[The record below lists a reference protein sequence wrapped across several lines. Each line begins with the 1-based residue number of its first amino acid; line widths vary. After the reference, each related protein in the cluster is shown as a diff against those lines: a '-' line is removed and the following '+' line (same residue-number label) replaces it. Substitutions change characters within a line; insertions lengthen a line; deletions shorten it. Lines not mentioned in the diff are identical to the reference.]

1 MATIALT
8 PGRVPPHDLD
18 AEVSVLGSIL
28 LDPLSI
34 AKVLQ
39 FLHPEDFYRE
49 NNGQVYRAALDLFA
63 AGEPID
69 NVTLAAQLQ
78 TLGML
83 DRVGGRAALAS
94 MQSAVPT
101 SANIEYYGRII
112 KEKAY
117 KRRLISAG
125 ANIAGFGYDDGVE
138 AEAAINQAQ
147 SLVFGV
153 ADDRDQRELSKLYD
167 LLGPAMERISLQME
181 SGQGVVGVP
190 SGFHDLD
197 RMTGGF
203 KDSDLIIVAGRPSM
217 GKCVRSNSLIDD
229 PATGERTTIEDAVRR
244 QMPSVFGFGW
254 DGLIEAQEVHAWVD
268 SGIKPC
274 FKVTTRTGRSVEV
287 TGHHPFLTTKGWQ
300 PLHDIAIGTR
310 IGVPRWVRCFGDDQ
324 SMQMGKVRLLAYFI
338 AEGGLTGTTPG
349 FTNTDPEILADFH
362 LLIASHFPSL
372 KVRQNAISYF
382 PSGPRGGR
390 PNPLTTWLK
399 ELGMMGKL
407 AAEKR
412 FPDSVWRWDRDRLR
426 EFIKVLMSCDG
437 TVYSMTGYPRIEFAV
452 ASEGLAQ
459 DMHHALVRF
468 GIVAKLWKKKD
479 RCWRVEITE
488 PVSVRRYQTQIGW
501 IGEKSRRFTTELPN
515 RRSNVGHLS
524 KEIWSDV
531 RFSADRRGMTL
542 LELARRAGEP
552 HSEER
557 GFNPHTSRG
566 LPSHRLA
573 AYADVLNDVAL
584 RQIASDD
591 IYWDEVVSIEATGE
605 HQVYDLTVPD
615 TNNFIAQDILVH
627 NTSFALNVGLHAALE
642 NKKSIAI
649 FSLEMSKEQLTER
662 LLTEQAQIDAQRLHR
677 GLLSE
682 AEFDRVSN
690 ALGPLGEASI
700 YIDDTPVMDELTLQL
715 KARQAKM
722 RHGID
727 MIIVDYLQLMHG
739 RSRGDDNRVQEVS
752 SISRALKGLARE
764 LRIPVL
770 AISQLSRAPEQR
782 PDKRP
787 ILSDLRE
794 SGCLS
799 GDTPIYLPDTGAYVP
814 IRELAGKSGFR
825 VLALDEKWWRMT
837 PKTVTNA
844 FATGTKPVF
853 KMTTKLGRRI
863 RATSNHKFRTIEGW
877 KRLDELHPGDRIAL
891 PRVLQGPEKDTMSYE
906 ELGLLGHL
914 IGDGCTLPTHAIQY
928 TTVDPSLAELVAN
941 LATQVFGDRVR
952 PRIHPERSW
961 IQVCLPPT
969 QHLTHGVHNPIR
981 VWLEGLGAF
990 GFRSHEK
997 RVPAKVFSQSALGIA
1012 VFLRH
1017 LWATD
1022 GCVHLS
1028 HGVSHYANV
1037 YYASSS
1043 AGLAQDVQ
1051 CLLLRLG
1058 INAKLT
1064 RHSQPGKGRDQ
1075 YHVSVSGQHE
1085 ILAFLEIVGVLG
1097 AEKTEHKA
1105 AILEYLSAREPNT
1118 NRDVIP
1124 AAAWRLHAV
1133 PAMQMAGIT
1142 TRAMQA
1148 GMESRYS
1155 GTGIFD
1161 QNLSRD
1167 RAKRLAGVVKSSDLE
1182 LLAISDVY
1190 WDRIVGI
1197 EPAGVEEV
1205 YDLTVDNLHSFVA
1218 GNVIAHNSIEQ
1229 DSDLV
1234 MFLFRPEYYKSDER
1248 PGIAEVIVSK
1258 HRNGPTGM
1266 IELKFRRDHTRFYNL
1281 ETRRPEPGTE

>member
-18 AEVSVLGSIL
+18 AELSVLGSIL

-78 TLGML
+78 TMGML
-83 DRVGGRAALAS
+83 DRVGGRAQLAS
-94 MQSAVPT
+94 MQSTVPT
-101 SANIEYYGRII
+101 AANIEYYGRII

-125 ANIAGFGYDDGVE
+125 SNIAGFGYDDGVE
-138 AEAAINQAQ
+138 AEEAINQAQ

-181 SGQGVVGVP
+181 SGQGIVGVP

-217 GKCVRSNSLIDD
+217 GK
-229 PATGERTTIEDAVRR
+229 
-244 QMPSVFGFGW
+244 
-254 DGLIEAQEVHAWVD
+254 
-268 SGIKPC
+268 
-274 FKVTTRTGRSVEV
+274 
-287 TGHHPFLTTKGWQ
+287 
-300 PLHDIAIGTR
+300 
-310 IGVPRWVRCFGDDQ
+310 
-324 SMQMGKVRLLAYFI
+324 
-338 AEGGLTGTTPG
+338 
-349 FTNTDPEILADFH
+349 
-362 LLIASHFPSL
+362 
-372 KVRQNAISYF
+372 
-382 PSGPRGGR
+382 
-390 PNPLTTWLK
+390 
-399 ELGMMGKL
+399 
-407 AAEKR
+407 
-412 FPDSVWRWDRDRLR
+412 
-426 EFIKVLMSCDG
+426 
-437 TVYSMTGYPRIEFAV
+437 
-452 ASEGLAQ
+452 
-459 DMHHALVRF
+459 
-468 GIVAKLWKKKD
+468 
-479 RCWRVEITE
+479 
-488 PVSVRRYQTQIGW
+488 
-501 IGEKSRRFTTELPN
+501 
-515 RRSNVGHLS
+515 
-524 KEIWSDV
+524 
-531 RFSADRRGMTL
+531 
-542 LELARRAGEP
+542 
-552 HSEER
+552 
-557 GFNPHTSRG
+557 
-566 LPSHRLA
+566 
-573 AYADVLNDVAL
+573 
-584 RQIASDD
+584 
-591 IYWDEVVSIEATGE
+591 
-605 HQVYDLTVPD
+605 
-615 TNNFIAQDILVH
+615 
-627 NTSFALNVGLHAALE
+627 TSFALNVGLHAALE
-642 NKKSIAI
+642 SKKSIAI

-690 ALGPLGEASI
+690 ALGPLGEALI

-794 SGCLS
+794 SGCLT
-799 GDTPIYLPDTGAYVP
+799 GDTPIYLPDSGTYVP
-814 IRELAGKSGFR
+814 IRDLVGKSGFR
-825 VLALDEKWWRMT
+825 VLALDRGWWRME
-837 PKTVTNA
+837 PKRVTNA
-844 FATGTKPVF
+844 FATGTKRVF
-853 KMTTKLGRRI
+853 KMTTQLGRTI
-863 RATSNHKFRTIEGW
+863 RATANHRFLTMAGW
-877 KRLDELHPGDRIAL
+877 QRLEELQVGDHIAL
-891 PRVLQGPEKDTMSYE
+891 PRVLQGPETDSMTHA

-928 TTVDPSLAELVAN
+928 TTKDQTIADEVVN
-941 LATQVFGDRVR
+941 LAKQVFGDSLR
-952 PRIHPERSW
+952 PRIKHERSW
-961 IQVCLPPT
+961 IQVYLPPT
-969 QHLTHGVHNPIR
+969 QHLTDGVHNPIR
-981 VWLEGLGAF
+981 VWLEDLGAF
-990 GFRSHEK
+990 GLRSYEK
-997 RVPAKVFSQSALGIA
+997 RVPGKVFEQSALGIA
-1012 VFLRH
+1012 CFLRN
-1017 LWATD
+1017 LWSTD
-1022 GCVHLS
+1022 GSVHLS
-1028 HGVSHYANV
+1028 QGMAHYANV

-1043 AGLAQDVQ
+1043 EGLARDVQ
-1051 CLLLRLG
+1051 SLLLRVG
-1058 INAKLT
+1058 INARLSKHT
-1064 RHSQPGKGRDQ
+1064 QGAKGRDQ
-1075 YHVSVSGQHE
+1075 HHVTVSGQHD
-1085 ILAFLEIVGVLG
+1085 INVFLQIVGVLG
-1097 AEKTEHKA
+1097 ESKTKHKA
-1105 AILEYLSAREPNT
+1105 AILDYLGKKRENT

-1124 AAAWRLHAV
+1124 STAWRLHAV
-1133 PAMQMAGIT
+1133 PAMAEAGIT
-1142 TRAMQA
+1142 TRQMQA
-1148 GMESRYS
+1148 GLGNAYC
-1155 GTGIFD
+1155 GTGLYE
-1161 QNLSRD
+1161 QNLSRE
-1167 RAKRLAGVVKSSDLE
+1167 RARRLAGVVSSRELE

-1190 WDRIVGI
+1190 WDSVRTIASDGI
-1197 EPAGVEEV
+1197 EDV
-1205 YDLTVDNLHSFVA
+1205 YDLTVEDLHNFVA

>member
-138 AEAAINQAQ
+138 AEEAINQAQ

-181 SGQGVVGVP
+181 SGQGVIGVP

-217 GKCVRSNSLIDD
+217 GKCLAYNSIIDD
-229 PATGERTTIEDAVRR
+229 PATGERITIEDAIRR
-244 QMPSVFGFGW
+244 RMPTVLGFGW
-254 DGLIEAQEVHAWVD
+254 DGSIEPQEIHAWVD
-268 SGIKPC
+268 SGVKPC
-274 FKVTTRTGRSVEV
+274 FRVTTRTGRSVEV
-287 TGHHPFLTTKGWQ
+287 TGHHPFLTTQGWR
-300 PLHDIAIGTR
+300 PLHDISVGIRIAI
-310 IGVPRWVRCFGDDQ
+310 PRWVRCFGQDT
-324 SMQMGKVRLLAYFI
+324 SMPLGQVRLLAYFI
-338 AEGGLTGTTPG
+338 AEGGLTSNTPG
-349 FTNTDPEILADFH
+349 FTNSDPEIDRDFH
-362 LLIASHFPSL
+362 SSISQLFPEL
-372 KVRQNAISYF
+372 HVRRHVITYYA
-382 PSGPRGGR
+382 SGPRGGKR
-390 PNPLTTWLK
+390 NPVTTWLRDMR
-399 ELGMMGKL
+399 LMGKG
-407 AAEKR
+407 AADKR
-412 FPDSVWRWDRDRLR
+412 FPDAVWRWDRDRLR

-437 TVYSMTGYPRIEFAV
+437 TVYSIGGYPRVEFAV

-468 GIVAKLWKKKD
+468 GIVAKLWKKKE

-515 RRSNVGHLS
+515 RRSNIGHLS

-542 LELARRAGEP
+542 MELARRAGEP

-591 IYWDEVVSIEATGE
+591 IYWDEIVTIEATGE

-642 NKKSIAI
+642 RKKSIAI

-794 SGCLS
+794 SG
-799 GDTPIYLPDTGAYVP
+799 
-814 IRELAGKSGFR
+814 
-825 VLALDEKWWRMT
+825 
-837 PKTVTNA
+837 
-844 FATGTKPVF
+844 
-853 KMTTKLGRRI
+853 
-863 RATSNHKFRTIEGW
+863 
-877 KRLDELHPGDRIAL
+877 
-891 PRVLQGPEKDTMSYE
+891 
-906 ELGLLGHL
+906 
-914 IGDGCTLPTHAIQY
+914 
-928 TTVDPSLAELVAN
+928 
-941 LATQVFGDRVR
+941 
-952 PRIHPERSW
+952 
-961 IQVCLPPT
+961 
-969 QHLTHGVHNPIR
+969 
-981 VWLEGLGAF
+981 
-990 GFRSHEK
+990 
-997 RVPAKVFSQSALGIA
+997 
-1012 VFLRH
+1012 
-1017 LWATD
+1017 
-1022 GCVHLS
+1022 
-1028 HGVSHYANV
+1028 
-1037 YYASSS
+1037 
-1043 AGLAQDVQ
+1043 
-1051 CLLLRLG
+1051 
-1058 INAKLT
+1058 
-1064 RHSQPGKGRDQ
+1064 
-1075 YHVSVSGQHE
+1075 
-1085 ILAFLEIVGVLG
+1085 
-1097 AEKTEHKA
+1097 
-1105 AILEYLSAREPNT
+1105 
-1118 NRDVIP
+1118 
-1124 AAAWRLHAV
+1124 
-1133 PAMQMAGIT
+1133 
-1142 TRAMQA
+1142 
-1148 GMESRYS
+1148 
-1155 GTGIFD
+1155 
-1161 QNLSRD
+1161 
-1167 RAKRLAGVVKSSDLE
+1167 
-1182 LLAISDVY
+1182 
-1190 WDRIVGI
+1190 
-1197 EPAGVEEV
+1197 
-1205 YDLTVDNLHSFVA
+1205 
-1218 GNVIAHNSIEQ
+1218 SIEQ

>member
-18 AEVSVLGSIL
+18 AETSVLGSIL

-78 TLGML
+78 TMGML
-83 DRVGGRAALAS
+83 DRIGGRAQLAS
-94 MQSAVPT
+94 MQSSVPT

-138 AEAAINQAQ
+138 AEEAINQAQ

-217 GKCVRSNSLIDD
+217 GKCVRHDSLIDD
-229 PATGERTTIEDAVRR
+229 PGTGERLTIEEAVRR
-244 QMPSVFGFGW
+244 RMATVLGFAWNGSV
-254 DGLIEAQEVHAWVD
+254 EPQAVHAWVD

-274 FKVTTRTGRSVEV
+274 FRVTTRTGRSVEV
-287 TGHHPFLTTKGWQ
+287 TGHHPFLTVKGWR
-300 PLHDIAIGTR
+300 PLHDIAVGER
-310 IGVPRWVRCFGDDQ
+310 IAVPRWVRCFGRDTSVPLGQ
-324 SMQMGKVRLLAYFI
+324 VRLLAYFI
-338 AEGGLTGTTPG
+338 AEGGLTGRTPG
-349 FTNTDPEILADFH
+349 FTNTDPEIVADFH
-362 LLIASHFPSL
+362 GLIGEHYASL
-372 KVRQNAISYF
+372 KVRRHAITYF
-382 PSGPRGGR
+382 ASGARKGQ

-399 ELGMMGKL
+399 ELGLMGKL
-407 AAEKR
+407 AGQKR

-437 TVYSMTGYPRIEFAV
+437 TIYSMGGYPRIEFAV

-468 GIVAKLWKKKD
+468 GIVSKLWRKKE

-488 PVSVRRYQTQIGW
+488 PKSVRRYQTQIGW
-501 IGEKSRRFTTELPN
+501 IGEKSRRFTSDLPD

-524 KEIWSDV
+524 KEIWSDA
-531 RFSADRRGMTL
+531 RFSADQRGMTL
-542 LELARRAGEP
+542 IELARRGGEP
-552 HSEER
+552 HSRVR

-566 LPSHRLA
+566 LPSTRLA

-591 IYWDEVVSIEATGE
+591 IYWDEIVSIEATGE

-642 NKKSIAI
+642 SKKSIAI

-690 ALGPLGEASI
+690 SLGPLGEASI

-794 SGCLS
+794 SG
-799 GDTPIYLPDTGAYVP
+799 
-814 IRELAGKSGFR
+814 
-825 VLALDEKWWRMT
+825 
-837 PKTVTNA
+837 
-844 FATGTKPVF
+844 
-853 KMTTKLGRRI
+853 
-863 RATSNHKFRTIEGW
+863 
-877 KRLDELHPGDRIAL
+877 
-891 PRVLQGPEKDTMSYE
+891 
-906 ELGLLGHL
+906 
-914 IGDGCTLPTHAIQY
+914 
-928 TTVDPSLAELVAN
+928 
-941 LATQVFGDRVR
+941 
-952 PRIHPERSW
+952 
-961 IQVCLPPT
+961 
-969 QHLTHGVHNPIR
+969 
-981 VWLEGLGAF
+981 
-990 GFRSHEK
+990 
-997 RVPAKVFSQSALGIA
+997 
-1012 VFLRH
+1012 
-1017 LWATD
+1017 
-1022 GCVHLS
+1022 
-1028 HGVSHYANV
+1028 
-1037 YYASSS
+1037 
-1043 AGLAQDVQ
+1043 
-1051 CLLLRLG
+1051 
-1058 INAKLT
+1058 
-1064 RHSQPGKGRDQ
+1064 
-1075 YHVSVSGQHE
+1075 
-1085 ILAFLEIVGVLG
+1085 
-1097 AEKTEHKA
+1097 
-1105 AILEYLSAREPNT
+1105 
-1118 NRDVIP
+1118 
-1124 AAAWRLHAV
+1124 
-1133 PAMQMAGIT
+1133 
-1142 TRAMQA
+1142 
-1148 GMESRYS
+1148 
-1155 GTGIFD
+1155 
-1161 QNLSRD
+1161 
-1167 RAKRLAGVVKSSDLE
+1167 
-1182 LLAISDVY
+1182 
-1190 WDRIVGI
+1190 
-1197 EPAGVEEV
+1197 
-1205 YDLTVDNLHSFVA
+1205 
-1218 GNVIAHNSIEQ
+1218 SIEQ

>member
-94 MQSAVPT
+94 MQSSVPT

-138 AEAAINQAQ
+138 AEEAINQAQ

-217 GKCVRSNSLIDD
+217 GKTSL
-229 PATGERTTIEDAVRR
+229 
-244 QMPSVFGFGW
+244 
-254 DGLIEAQEVHAWVD
+254 
-268 SGIKPC
+268 
-274 FKVTTRTGRSVEV
+274 
-287 TGHHPFLTTKGWQ
+287 
-300 PLHDIAIGTR
+300 
-310 IGVPRWVRCFGDDQ
+310 
-324 SMQMGKVRLLAYFI
+324 
-338 AEGGLTGTTPG
+338 
-349 FTNTDPEILADFH
+349 
-362 LLIASHFPSL
+362 
-372 KVRQNAISYF
+372 
-382 PSGPRGGR
+382 
-390 PNPLTTWLK
+390 
-399 ELGMMGKL
+399 
-407 AAEKR
+407 
-412 FPDSVWRWDRDRLR
+412 
-426 EFIKVLMSCDG
+426 
-437 TVYSMTGYPRIEFAV
+437 
-452 ASEGLAQ
+452 
-459 DMHHALVRF
+459 
-468 GIVAKLWKKKD
+468 
-479 RCWRVEITE
+479 
-488 PVSVRRYQTQIGW
+488 
-501 IGEKSRRFTTELPN
+501 
-515 RRSNVGHLS
+515 
-524 KEIWSDV
+524 
-531 RFSADRRGMTL
+531 
-542 LELARRAGEP
+542 
-552 HSEER
+552 
-557 GFNPHTSRG
+557 
-566 LPSHRLA
+566 
-573 AYADVLNDVAL
+573 
-584 RQIASDD
+584 
-591 IYWDEVVSIEATGE
+591 
-605 HQVYDLTVPD
+605 
-615 TNNFIAQDILVH
+615 
-627 NTSFALNVGLHAALE
+627 ALNIALYSALE
-642 NKKSIAI
+642 ANKSVAI

-662 LLTEQAQIDAQRLHR
+662 LLTEQAQIDAQRMHR
-677 GLLSE
+677 GLLTE

-690 ALGPLGEASI
+690 ALGPLGEASL

-727 MIIVDYLQLMHG
+727 MILIDYLQLMHG

-794 SGCLS
+794 SGCLA
-799 GDTPIYLPDTGAYVP
+799 GDTPIYLPDSGTYVP
-814 IRELAGKSGFR
+814 IKDLAGKSGFR

-837 PKTVTNA
+837 PQTVTNA
-844 FATGTKPVF
+844 FATGSKLVF
-853 KMTTKLGRRI
+853 RLTTKLGHSI
-863 RATSNHKFRTIEGW
+863 RATGNHKFMTVDGW
-877 KRLDELHPGDRIAL
+877 RRLDELQLGDRIAVL
-891 PRVLQGPEKDTMSYE
+891 DGAETPRITAPLADRAGATAARTATVERISV
-906 ELGLLGHL
+906 
-914 IGDGCTLPTHAIQY
+914 GDVGWD
-928 TTVDPSLAELVAN
+928 V
-941 LATQVFGDRVR
+941 LATID
-952 PRIHPERSW
+952 P
-961 IQVCLPPT
+961 
-969 QHLTHGVHNPIR
+969 
-981 VWLEGLGAF
+981 
-990 GFRSHEK
+990 
-997 RVPAKVFSQSALGIA
+997 
-1012 VFLRH
+1012 
-1017 LWATD
+1017 D
-1022 GCVHLS
+1022 
-1028 HGVSHYANV
+1028 
-1037 YYASSS
+1037 
-1043 AGLAQDVQ
+1043 
-1051 CLLLRLG
+1051 
-1058 INAKLT
+1058 
-1064 RHSQPGKGRDQ
+1064 
-1075 YHVSVSGQHE
+1075 
-1085 ILAFLEIVGVLG
+1085 
-1097 AEKTEHKA
+1097 
-1105 AILEYLSAREPNT
+1105 
-1118 NRDVIP
+1118 
-1124 AAAWRLHAV
+1124 
-1133 PAMQMAGIT
+1133 
-1142 TRAMQA
+1142 
-1148 GMESRYS
+1148 
-1155 GTGIFD
+1155 
-1161 QNLSRD
+1161 
-1167 RAKRLAGVVKSSDLE
+1167 
-1182 LLAISDVY
+1182 
-1190 WDRIVGI
+1190 GI
-1197 EPAGVEEV
+1197 EDV
-1205 YDLTVDNLHSFVA
+1205 YDLTVEELHNFIA
-1218 GNVIAHNSIEQ
+1218 GNVIVHNSIEQ

>member
-18 AEVSVLGSIL
+18 AELSVLGSIL

-78 TLGML
+78 TMGML
-83 DRVGGRAALAS
+83 DRVGGRAQLAS
-94 MQSAVPT
+94 MQSTVPT
-101 SANIEYYGRII
+101 AANIEYYGRII

-125 ANIAGFGYDDGVE
+125 SNIAGFGYDDGVE
-138 AEAAINQAQ
+138 AEEAINQAQ

-181 SGQGVVGVP
+181 SGQGIVGVP

-217 GKCVRSNSLIDD
+217 GKCVRANSLIDD
-229 PATGERTTIEDAVRR
+229 PATGERLTIEDAVRR
-244 QMPSVFGFGW
+244 RMPTVLGFAWNGAVEEQ
-254 DGLIEAQEVHAWVD
+254 DIHAWVD
-268 SGIKPC
+268 SGIKAC
-274 FKVTTRTGRSVEV
+274 FRVTTRTGRSVEV
-287 TGHHPFLTTKGWQ
+287 TGHHPFLTVKGWR
-300 PLHDIAIGTR
+300 PLHDIAVGAR
-310 IGVPRWVRCFGDDQ
+310 IGVPRWVRCFGQDQ
-324 SMQMGKVRLLAYFI
+324 SLSLSQVRLLAYFI
-338 AEGGLTGTTPG
+338 AEGGLTGVTPG
-349 FTNTDPEILADFH
+349 FTNTDPDIVSDFH
-362 LLIASHFPSL
+362 ALIAELFPSL
-372 KVRQNAISYF
+372 KVRRHSISYF
-382 PSGPRGGR
+382 PSGARLGGK
-390 PNPLTTWLK
+390 PNPLTSWLR
-399 ELGMMGKL
+399 ELELMGKL
-407 AAEKR
+407 ATEKR
-412 FPDSVWRWDRDRLR
+412 FPECAWRWDRDRLR

-437 TVYSMTGYPRIEFAV
+437 TVYSMGGYPRIEFAV
-452 ASEGLAQ
+452 ASQDLAQ
-459 DMHHALVRF
+459 DMHHALLRF
-468 GIVAKLWKKKD
+468 GIIAKLWKKKD

-488 PVSVRRYQTQIGW
+488 PASVRRYQTQIGW
-501 IGEKSRRFTTELPN
+501 IGEKSRRFSDELPT

-524 KEIWSDV
+524 KEIWPDV
-531 RFSADRRGMTL
+531 RFAAEHRGLTL
-542 LELARRAGEP
+542 MELARRAGEP
-552 HSEER
+552 HSDVR

-566 LPSHRLA
+566 LPSARLA
-573 AYADVLNDVAL
+573 AYADVLNEVGL

-591 IYWDEVVSIEATGE
+591 IYWDEIVSIEATGE

-642 NKKSIAI
+642 SKKSIAI

-690 ALGPLGEASI
+690 ALGPLGEALI

-722 RHGID
+722 RHSID

-794 SGCLS
+794 SG
-799 GDTPIYLPDTGAYVP
+799 
-814 IRELAGKSGFR
+814 
-825 VLALDEKWWRMT
+825 
-837 PKTVTNA
+837 
-844 FATGTKPVF
+844 
-853 KMTTKLGRRI
+853 
-863 RATSNHKFRTIEGW
+863 
-877 KRLDELHPGDRIAL
+877 
-891 PRVLQGPEKDTMSYE
+891 
-906 ELGLLGHL
+906 
-914 IGDGCTLPTHAIQY
+914 
-928 TTVDPSLAELVAN
+928 
-941 LATQVFGDRVR
+941 
-952 PRIHPERSW
+952 
-961 IQVCLPPT
+961 
-969 QHLTHGVHNPIR
+969 
-981 VWLEGLGAF
+981 
-990 GFRSHEK
+990 
-997 RVPAKVFSQSALGIA
+997 
-1012 VFLRH
+1012 
-1017 LWATD
+1017 
-1022 GCVHLS
+1022 
-1028 HGVSHYANV
+1028 
-1037 YYASSS
+1037 
-1043 AGLAQDVQ
+1043 
-1051 CLLLRLG
+1051 
-1058 INAKLT
+1058 
-1064 RHSQPGKGRDQ
+1064 
-1075 YHVSVSGQHE
+1075 
-1085 ILAFLEIVGVLG
+1085 
-1097 AEKTEHKA
+1097 
-1105 AILEYLSAREPNT
+1105 
-1118 NRDVIP
+1118 
-1124 AAAWRLHAV
+1124 
-1133 PAMQMAGIT
+1133 
-1142 TRAMQA
+1142 
-1148 GMESRYS
+1148 
-1155 GTGIFD
+1155 
-1161 QNLSRD
+1161 
-1167 RAKRLAGVVKSSDLE
+1167 
-1182 LLAISDVY
+1182 
-1190 WDRIVGI
+1190 
-1197 EPAGVEEV
+1197 
-1205 YDLTVDNLHSFVA
+1205 
-1218 GNVIAHNSIEQ
+1218 SIEQ

-1234 MFLFRPEYYKSDER
+1234 MFLFRPEYYKSDEK
-1248 PGIAEVIVSK
+1248 PGIAEVHVAK
-1258 HRNGPTGM
+1258 HRNGPTGT